1 MKLGSISGRSAGLFV
16 TSLLAGLGSSLA
28 AGMKTMVEHAALK
41 KSERRTSTHRH
52 RSVEGKTYGSR
63 SRYMP
68 HQGEREMARRRRHIA
83 EGRLSVTFAPK

>member
-28 AGMKTMVEHAALK
+28 AGMKAMVEHAAIK
-41 KSERRTSTHRH
+41 KAERRKSFGR
-52 RSVEGKTYGSR
+52 RSLDGKTYGSR

-68 HQGEREMARRRRHIA
+68 HQGQREMARRRRHIA
-83 EGRLSVTFAPK
+83 EGRLSPNWPEA